1 MILNTCFRKL
11 VSYVIPYYGILYG
24 FSYNPRF
31 QVDYF
36 SVRVWG
42 GITVLPQHIWGER
55 DPFTFKFYDREKGW
69 PVGTGAYQLVAAGET
84 EFIYR
89 RRQD

>member
-1 MILNTCFRKL
+1 MGDAVEKVDSLTVRFYLK
-11 VSYVIPYYGILYG
+11 SP
-24 FSYNPRF
+24 NPRF